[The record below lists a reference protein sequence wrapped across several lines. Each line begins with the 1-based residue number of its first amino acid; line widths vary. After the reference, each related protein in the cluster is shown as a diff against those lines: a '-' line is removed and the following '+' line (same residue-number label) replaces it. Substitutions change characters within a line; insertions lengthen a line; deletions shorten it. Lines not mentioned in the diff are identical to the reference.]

1 MTQQSNP
8 LNSIMSLNRNKR
20 SIINGDG
27 RVARRV
33 LELCAVEEINNIAID
48 EEKILLELNSSTVA
62 ISKTSCTND
71 AWKQL
76 VDKYENTLASLSIY
90 L

>member
-20 SIINGDG
+20 SIINCDG